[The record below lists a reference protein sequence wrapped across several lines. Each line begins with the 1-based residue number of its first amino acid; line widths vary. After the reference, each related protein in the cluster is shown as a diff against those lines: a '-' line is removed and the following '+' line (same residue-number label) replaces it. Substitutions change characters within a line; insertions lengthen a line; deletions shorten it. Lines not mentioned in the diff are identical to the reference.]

1 MSLNRYSQPARRRRG
16 PALEQALLDAAWEE
30 LVDKGYDGLTF
41 EAVADRAQTSR
52 AVIYRRWPS
61 KPELARAALKHG
73 FAKER
78 VAIPDTGNVRD
89 DLVELMRRANASR
102 ARIGIMVAMRLGG
115 FFAETGSSISDL
127 RRSVLAPGATAVETI
142 LDRAVQRGEIDP
154 ARLTP
159 RVVSLPFDLYRN
171 ELLMTFRPL
180 PDEVITAI
188 IDEVFMPL
196 VTRP

>member
-1 MSLNRYSQPARRRRG
+1 
-16 PALEQALLDAAWEE
+16 
-30 LVDKGYDGLTF
+30 
-41 EAVADRAQTSR
+41 
-52 AVIYRRWPS
+52 
-61 KPELARAALKHG
+61 
-73 FAKER
+73 
-78 VAIPDTGNVRD
+78 
-89 DLVELMRRANASR
+89 
-102 ARIGIMVAMRLGG
+102 MRLGG